1 MKKAKQGILF
11 LFHPSSFILSWSR
24 QRPRGFAS
32 LLSPLNFLASA
43 GSVEPTELHGTTFAW
58 KGRTF
63 LRAQVPIG
71 DNAGKTFTIAQPL
84 AGRYQIAGF
93 FASGGM
99 GLILEGVDQRTG
111 GRVAIKAILNYEVG
125 PYARVRDVEGFA
137 NQLRLPRKT
146 LEMER
151 RILVLLRNAGCNAV
165 PHPNEFVFDANPQLA
180 GPWTTEEGGAW
191 SFDDAEMLEAEPYLV
206 MEAVPGQSL
215 EEILRSQPGRR
226 LPEARALRIF
236 LQVVDVLATL
246 HQPMPMRAGM
256 TWQLVYQDLKPSNL
270 LLSDQDRVTV
280 LDLGGC
286 QLANLDSGQKL
297 LPGAATAGYCPPE
310 CEQPYT
316 LLTPATDVYTVGS
329 NLFQVLTGRS
339 PLEFVASHLAK
350 HQPRAVRLDTSLL
363 EGICRPELRQTI
375 ERCLSPDP
383 HRRYA
388 DAQAL
393 RVELERIQAISET

>member
-1 MKKAKQGILF
+1 MGT
-11 LFHPSSFILSWSR
+11 SFFTRYTDAMPELTD
-24 QRPRGFAS
+24 
-32 LLSPLNFLASA
+32 LA
-43 GSVEPTELHGTTFAW
+43 GTNFAW

-84 AGRYQIAGF
+84 AGRYRIARF

-99 GLILEGVDQRTG
+99 GLILEGVDERTG
-111 GRVAIKAILNYEVG
+111 GRVAIKAILNYDVG

-165 PHPNEFVFDANPQLA
+165 PHPNDFVFDGNPQLA
-180 GPWTTEEGGAW
+180 GPWTTEEGAGW
-191 SFDDAEMLEAEPYLV
+191 SFDDDEMLEAEPYLV

-215 EEILRSQPGRR
+215 EEVLREQPDRR
-226 LPEARALRIF
+226 LSEARALRIF
-236 LQVVDVLATL
+236 LQVVEVLAIL
-246 HQPMPMRAGM
+246 HRPMPMRAGM

-270 LLSDQDRVTV
+270 LLSEQDRVTV

-286 QLANLDSGQKL
+286 QLANLETGQKL

-316 LLTPATDVYTVGS
+316 LLTPAVDVYTVGT
-329 NLFQVLTGRS
+329 NLFQVLTGRG
-339 PLEFVASHLAK
+339 PLEFVPTNLAK
-350 HQPRAVRLDTSLL
+350 NQPRAVQLDLSLL
-363 EGICRPELRQTI
+363 EGLCRPELRKVI
-375 ERCLSPDP
+375 ERCLQPDP
-383 HRRYA
+383 HRRYL
-388 DAQAL
+388 DAHAL
-393 RVELERIQAISET
+393 RGELERVQAIQEA